1 MVDHGKRF
9 EAVEKL
15 VEAGKEYTPAE
26 AIALAKKTA
35 TAKFDETVEMHLR
48 MGLDP
53 RNSAQTRCSPDTLAA
68 SIQSDRGARPTTSQ
82 QPGHGLRC

>member
-15 VEAGKEYTPAE
+15 VEAGKEYSPAE
-26 AIALAKKTA
+26 AIALAKKSA

-53 RNSAQTRCSPDTLAA
+53 RNSAQVV
-68 SIQSDRGARPTTSQ
+68 RGVALMPA
-82 QPGHGLRC
+82 GLGKMVRVLVFAQGDA